1 MRVFK
6 KILPG
11 FLIVFLLLQLIRPGK
26 NKSNQ
31 FSATDIVK
39 QFQVPENI
47 QLLLKRAC
55 YDCHS
60 NNTNYP
66 WYAIIQPFAL
76 ILDRHIRRG
85 KKELNFSEFG
95 SYTFKRQYNK
105 LRAIGKQI
113 KDDEMPLKSYAFMHS
128 EARLTNTEK
137 EVVINW
143 AENLYSSM
151 KAKNK

>member
-11 FLIVFLLLQLIRPGK
+11 FLIVFLLLQLIRPAK

-47 QLLLKRAC
+47 QLLLKGAC

-95 SYTFKRQYNK
+95 SYTFKRQINK
-105 LRAIGKQI
+105 LRVIGKQI